1 LKIAILF
8 LHLIVVA
15 FFLHLESQQHKSS
28 GFLRERQPQIRVAGN
43 DSELFFSSF

>member
-15 FFLHLESQQHKSS
+15 CFLHLEQHKSS